1 MADNDSTG
9 FSITSTIGE
18 SGWEWS
24 VGCYHAENKA
34 MTQAVIEAAIIVPRI
49 ELCGNS
55 IQTAKSENTGTEN
68 PLNWV
73 VVLVTTFQI
82 VSSDYHGSQTKIYI
96 AGSYDAKVDSYAPF
110 VRQPSLGWMNHNSF
124 LFERP
129 TNVILHNWCM
139 GLNVRNWLHQ
149 AQPGFEINK

>member
-34 MTQAVIEAAIIVPRI
+34 VTQAVIEAAIIVPRI

-55 IQTAKSENTGTEN
+55 IQTVKSGKTGTEN
-68 PLNWV
+68 PWNWV

-82 VSSDYHGSQTKIYI
+82 VPFDYHG
-96 AGSYDAKVDSYAPF
+96 G
-110 VRQPSLGWMNHNSF
+110 
-124 LFERP
+124 
-129 TNVILHNWCM
+129 
-139 GLNVRNWLHQ
+139 
-149 AQPGFEINK
+149 